1 MESDSTLYSRNV
13 SPVSVALRGNGGG
26 VFSPPP
32 GFPGFA
38 SKCHAWARRGYGSH
52 TFGLGPRQTPEASH
66 AGVEEMQLDEG
77 DGEGRKGG
85 GEFAS
90 VVNVGISVHHQGRP
104 QATCVGA
111 FSHQCSS
118 ESWPSRPG
126 GGKQN
131 GIQIAGNVIQVH
143 PHLQPQLPSP
153 SPAVVGSFGGVV
165 APSAPEIMAANGQTG
180 WLTEFQ
186 HQQETL
192 ALANGGNVGGIARQ
206 HPGNSRQHQADLRR
220 VSPGPL
226 SYYKPPTPCS
236 FASVRGALVQ
246 CGQWSCPL
254 DTVQD
259 RPLVQPIYNGV
270 NPDYPGLQ
278 LIHAHPPIYVVDQF
292 LDHAECDFLIESARS
307 SFCPAPVVGEGEGVI
322 SPARTSSTCYMARE
336 DLPEYMRKISLLT
349 GKIPEHCELPQVGQ
363 YLPSQQYMSHLDA
376 FDVSGD
382 HGRRFAGN
390 GGQRS
395 ITVLTYLNDV
405 SKGGAT
411 AFPRLNVEV
420 RPRKGMALVFFPAT
434 VDGHVDGNALHE
446 ACPAVDVKYVSQ
458 VWIRQGVY
466 EGSPHKR
473 LAQKMVPG
481 LQAARDELLRREARW
496 DELASA
502 RRQAEHNRMNPQVFA
517 PPSFVQATHAGC

>member
-206 HPGNSRQHQADLRR
+206 HPGNSRQHQVKPQMFKMYTLRFGLVAALSPFSSSTFPLSLKLAR
-220 VSPGPL
+220 SPKGRSSPGFARTAVIL
-226 SYYKPPTPCS
+226 QTPHTMQLRLGPRR
-236 FASVRGALVQ
+236 AGPMR
-246 CGQWSCPL
+246 
-254 DTVQD
+254 TVE
-259 RPLVQPIYNGV
+259 L
-270 NPDYPGLQ
+270 
-278 LIHAHPPIYVVDQF
+278 
-292 LDHAECDFLIESARS
+292 SARHGAG
-307 SFCPAPVVGEGEGVI
+307 PAAR
-322 SPARTSSTCYMARE
+322 PADIQRSQSG
-336 DLPEYMRKISLLT
+336 LPGAAGLL
-349 GKIPEHCELPQVGQ
+349 KF
-363 YLPSQQYMSHLDA
+363 SQQYIA
-376 FDVSGD
+376 WF
-382 HGRRFAGN
+382 
-390 GGQRS
+390 
-395 ITVLTYLNDV
+395 
-405 SKGGAT
+405 
-411 AFPRLNVEV
+411 
-420 RPRKGMALVFFPAT
+420 
-434 VDGHVDGNALHE
+434 
-446 ACPAVDVKYVSQ
+446 
-458 VWIRQGVY
+458 
-466 EGSPHKR
+466 
-473 LAQKMVPG
+473 
-481 LQAARDELLRREARW
+481 LL
-496 DELASA
+496 L
-502 RRQAEHNRMNPQVFA
+502 
-517 PPSFVQATHAGC
+517 